1 MTPRRTI
8 ITIILISFLISSITG
23 AAFGFLSGSLGR
35 EILIPYLE
43 RRFEIQEQADQ
54 VEEKIKV
61 VREESAII
69 EAVKIVSPAVV
80 SIVVTKDVPKIEQ
93 YFYEPFD
100 DDFGP
105 FFRFRIPQYRQKG
118 TEKME
123 VGGGTGFVLSEDGLI
138 LTNKHVV
145 IDEEANYTVFTNEGD
160 KYEAQVLARDPINDI
175 AILKIEATGLPVVK
189 LGDSDNLQIGQ
200 TVIVIGNALGE
211 FRNTVSVGVISG
223 LGRSITAGS
232 LFGRTERL
240 EKVIQTDAAINQGN
254 SGGPLVNIKGQIIGI
269 NVAMALGAENI
280 GFSIPINDAKKS
292 IQDVKEKGR
301 IIIPF
306 LGVRYILINK
316 TVQERNNLSVDYGA
330 LVIRGE
336 TPEDLAVIPGSAA
349 DKAGIQENDT
359 ILEMGGEKITEDNP
373 LYKIIMRHNVG
384 DEITLK
390 VLHKGEEKE
399 LKAVLEERK

>member
-254 SGGPLVNIKGQIIGI
+254 SGGPLVNIKGQVIGI